1 VHLGFF
7 SMPLHPPGTDFT
19 QSLDSDLE
27 QIITLDE
34 LGYHEAW
41 LGEHFTSVW
50 ENIPAPDLVIFGHGH
65 NERID
70 APDGIAVY
78 EGAIRWFQKRFPRVE
93 FLFCQ
98 WHHSYD
104 NANIPPV
111 PERRKLCEHYGIP
124 FIPNSGFR
132 CLELNRAIGSSDR
145 SQHTTGEA
153 VDFEVPGIS
162 NREVALWVK
171 ENCKFDQLILEFYK
185 EGDPSSG
192 WVHCSYVIEGENR
205 KSARIFDGTNWS
217 DLV

>member
-1 VHLGFF
+1 MKL
-7 SMPLHPPGTDFT
+7 S
-19 QSLDSDLE
+19 
-27 QIITLDE
+27 
-34 LGYHEAW
+34 
-41 LGEHFTSVW
+41 EHFSLQELTKSST
-50 ENIPAPDLVIFGHGH
+50 A
-65 NERID
+65 ERR
-70 APDGIAVY
+70 GIAN
-78 EGAIRWFQKRFPRVE
+78 EPDDTAVE
-93 FLFCQ
+93 NLIMVCET
-98 WHHSYD
+98 
-104 NANIPPV
+104 ILEPV
-111 PERRKLCEHYGIP
+111 REHYGIP

-162 NREVALWVK
+162 NREVALWVQ

-205 KSARIFDGTNWS
+205 ESARIFDGKTWS